1 MAKFNLDNYE
11 TVEERLK
18 KFWNDYPNGR
28 IETEVIHIT
37 EDGTCVTIRS
47 EIYKDMED
55 ARPVSTGIAQET
67 KGQGGFANTDAW
79 MENAET
85 SSLGRSLSN
94 WIYQGANKPRPSK
107 EEMSKVGNS
116 KPKVEVEK
124 AAAKPMTKDE
134 ATSLNKAAEE
144 FAADIGAK
152 ATPIADQIN
161 SILEGMLP
169 NKTKRDELKAKVYKE
184 LTDTNNP
191 DIPFG
196 LNKDLETWTTTNCDV
211 FITAFE
217 REMELMD
224 SISQVFDTDVVK
236 VCPKCNH
243 AGAIEDNRQ
252 KKADDPDKFGKIP
265 DFACSSYNN
274 AGGCGAGWWIGN
286 EELPTEWI

>member
-1 MAKFNLDNYE
+1 MAKFNPADYE
-11 TVEERLK
+11 TVEDRLK
-18 KFWNDYPNGR
+18 VFWKDNPEGR
-28 IETEVIHIT
+28 IETEILHIT
-37 EDGTCVTIRS
+37 PEGNCVTIQAS
-47 EIYKDMED
+47 VFKQAED
-55 ARPVSTGIAQET
+55 ARPVTTGIAQET
-67 KGQGGFANTDAW
+67 KGQGGFANADAW
-79 MENAET
+79 MENCET
-85 SSLGRSLSN
+85 SAIGRALAN
-94 WIYQGANKPRPSK
+94 WKYQGSNKKRPSA

-169 NKTKRDELKAKVYKE
+169 NKTKRDDLKAKVYKE
-184 LTDTNNP
+184 LTDN
-191 DIPFG
+191 G
-196 LNKDLETWTTTNCDV
+196 LNKDLETWTTTDCDV
-211 FITAFE
+211 FVTAFE
-217 REMELMD
+217 QEMELID
-224 SISQVFDTDVVK
+224 SVSQVFDTDVVK